1 MISFFKRLSHNEYAF
16 TIIAR
21 IVSFSLGLV
30 YSILFS
36 RYLQPELRGEVSVV
50 LNYSSFLMLFL
61 CFGINQGYPFFRRE
75 KPDVAYKEYVDLI
88 AAFFVLYL
96 SLSVLF
102 IIVIHTEPEW
112 RYTSILIPF
121 LFAIKELNY
130 AVMIEKPYIRNWA
143 SIILSLFDIVFI
155 LTFYF
160 FIKANYTI
168 AMMFIIIKE
177 IVYFVVAVIQS
188 GINIRKIRP
197 SLRNA
202 KKYVKYGFIPMI
214 TIILMDINYR
224 IDVIMLDSFHIIK
237 ANIGIYTLAVS
248 LAEKIWLIPDAM
260 KDMLVSRL
268 AKGSNEKEVSRVTR
282 VSIALVIVLSLFLV
296 IIGRPLIN
304 SFYGVEYKNAYDV
317 IVFLLVGI
325 VGMVFYKTVYSYNVT
340 RGKRIA
346 NLLFL
351 GIAAIANI
359 IANWILIPKYH
370 IYGAAIAS
378 SISYFICGIAFLT
391 YFCVV
396 THTNIRKMTI
406 IQVEDFTN
414 IKKIIGRVT

>member
-1 MISFFKRLSHNEYAF
+1 MITFFKRLSHNEYAF

-304 SFYGVEYKNAYDV
+304 LFYGVEYKNAYDV
-317 IVFLLVGI
+317 IVFLLVGV

-351 GIAAIANI
+351 GIAAIANV